1 MCVGREHFNLCEC
14 GCPEIIH
21 EEDFITGMIAE
32 AAGFLPQ
39 GRGKCHGEIPLNL
52 SIEEIRKLIDEAKER
67 GGERPALTKPCDCKK
82 FVPLF
87 KPMCTGFG
95 A

>member
-1 MCVGREHFNLCEC
+1 MCVGREHFNLCKC
-14 GCPEIIH
+14 GCPESLH
-21 EEDFITGMIAE
+21 EEDFAAQIVAE
-32 AAGFLPQ
+32 VSGGFYS
-39 GRGKCHGEIPLNL
+39 GRGKCHGEISLNL

-67 GGERPALTKPCDCKK
+67 GDVRPALTKPCGCKK
-82 FVPLF
+82 FDPLF